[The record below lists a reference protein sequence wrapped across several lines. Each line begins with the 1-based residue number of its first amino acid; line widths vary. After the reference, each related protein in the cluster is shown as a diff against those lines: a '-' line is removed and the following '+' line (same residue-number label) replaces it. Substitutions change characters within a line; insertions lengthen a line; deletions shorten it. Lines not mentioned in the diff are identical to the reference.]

1 MNASTS
7 QTELPAPLTE
17 LLEEYL
23 RHRAQASPSS
33 FSVGQLHGDGS
44 DRVYYRVQPDDG
56 GTSLIAV
63 NAVHGQNNK
72 NCRPQRRPAITE
84 NHSFMYLAQHLAG
97 LGFPVPEVLASSLD
111 CRYYLLEDLGGCTL
125 YDLVYSSGW
134 SREVFS
140 YYQQAL
146 ELLILI
152 QQKAGTGFNPDWC
165 YDGGVYDREL
175 IISRELEYFLR
186 SFALPLGGVRLSN
199 EERQQLS
206 REFNRLAELALATP
220 SRTFLYRDYQS
231 KNLMIKDGRLR
242 LIDFQGARLGPL
254 YYDLASL
261 INDPYTNLPH
271 HLRQKLFDYY
281 YDRALVPLSLPS
293 RKEFD
298 RFTAIFSLIRC
309 LQVLGAFGF
318 LSSQKQRLHF
328 RTYIPRALNDL
339 RTFVNHPLLSSEIP
353 TLNKIGDRP
362 RFF

>member
-1 MNASTS
+1 MNASIS

-111 CRYYLLEDLGGCTL
+111 CRYYLLEDLGNCTL
-125 YDLVYSSGW
+125 YDLVNSSGW

-175 IISRELEYFLR
+175 IISREL
-186 SFALPLGGVRLSN
+186 
-199 EERQQLS
+199 
-206 REFNRLAELALATP
+206 EFNRLAELALATP

-328 RTYIPRALNDL
+328 RAYIPRALNDL